1 MLAAEGFNI
10 PETAESNY
18 DDPSLALMF
27 SRLKSM
33 SLQTIKG
40 SNMIPGQQEFDF
52 VLQIAR
58 VFCRMGERSRNLGCS
73 RLTLNRMPCPCIGS
87 RYVMDL
93 WSSWVTSGMGLFIQ
107 TWLFAVDIV
116 NPVVTHSAAFSLSF

>member
-18 DDPSLALMF
+18 DDPSLALLF

-52 VLQIAR
+52 VSQIAR
-58 VFCRMGERSRNLGCS
+58 VFCRMGKYYRTLGCS
-73 RLTLNRMPCPCIGS
+73 RLTLNRMSCPCIGP
-87 RYVMDL
+87 RYIMDL
-93 WSSWVTSGMGLFIQ
+93 
-107 TWLFAVDIV
+107 
-116 NPVVTHSAAFSLSF
+116 